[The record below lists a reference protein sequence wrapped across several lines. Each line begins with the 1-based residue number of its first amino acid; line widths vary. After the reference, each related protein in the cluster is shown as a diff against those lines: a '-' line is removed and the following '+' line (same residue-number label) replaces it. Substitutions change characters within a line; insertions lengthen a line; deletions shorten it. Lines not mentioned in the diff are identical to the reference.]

1 MDAVKYLK
9 ERERWYKEYGI
20 DEENYPRPHTEIK
33 DPEQAVKAVEQW
45 SREHPVMTNAQK
57 FEEVF
62 GFNPCGRDNVP
73 TPKWWL
79 QPYKEPEKEAST

>member
-9 ERERWYKEYGI
+9 ERERLFKDYGI

-45 SREHPVMTNAQK
+45 SKEHPVMTNDQK

-62 GFNPCGRDNVP
+62 GCS
-73 TPKWWL
+73 PKHGYYIPEAWWDE
-79 QPYKEPEKEAST
+79 PYKEPEGKE